1 MKRGRWKTNH
11 VFTALSVSSVPPQI
25 SIHIFKIEIS
35 KMKHISSFFFV
46 CCLFVC
52 IVKTCAW
59 PHVADRLTEEDAKSV
74 RSCVRTVLHVVDL
87 AEIFKRFIFAKYFE
101 IKKRLPRGFLRILE
115 IKNPEWVCVCVCIT
129 VKENRV
135 SGSGPP
141 VSQVHALERQISKT
155 FSRYTLR

>member
-1 MKRGRWKTNH
+1 
-11 VFTALSVSSVPPQI
+11 
-25 SIHIFKIEIS
+25 
-35 KMKHISSFFFV
+35 
-46 CCLFVC
+46 
-52 IVKTCAW
+52 
-59 PHVADRLTEEDAKSV
+59 V

-101 IKKRLPRGFLRILE
+101 IKKRLPIEFVVDFCESSRLQIQSE
-115 IKNPEWVCVCVCIT
+115 CVCVCIT

-155 FSRYTLR
+155 FLLSFSFSSNSLSSSLFSSVSCIDSFVVFSFISQHPMD

>member
-1 MKRGRWKTNH
+1 MKNKSRLHGA
-11 VFTALSVSSVPPQI
+11 FCLIGSASD
-25 SIHIFKIEIS
+25 
-35 KMKHISSFFFV
+35 KHPHLQNWNIKDEAHFFFFFV

-115 IKNPEWVCVCVCIT
+115 ITNPEWVCVCVCVCIT